1 MELMKEN
8 FLSAIN
14 EKPLDPSSNQLSSE
28 KYNEI
33 VSRLMDIEKITKK
46 TAADYRMLKSF
57 KLVWL
62 NFDGKR
68 TPMLYKCETNLR
80 FVSTHEIFDIIH
92 SIHLESG
99 HASRDIMHKK
109 AKCQY
114 ANITKEH
121 INIYRSLCESCQLKK
136 NKVQKSLVVRP
147 ILSKSWNSRCQV
159 DLIDMQSQSDGE
171 YRFILN
177 YQDHLTKYVIL
188 RPLKTKTADEVSSH
202 LVDIF
207 CMRGAPT
214 VLQSD
219 NGREFSNKVV
229 KAVLKEWPECRL
241 VHGKPRHSQSQGSV
255 ERANRDVENIL
266 TCWLRD
272 NEASNWSKGLRFV
285 QWKNNNR
292 FHEGIGRSP
301 HEAEFEAKGRLGL
314 NDLNLPKAI
323 TETLET
329 EEQLEKLSIE
339 EKLEVEIEDCE
350 QASSIYSNELEI
362 VDLRVN
368 DIDDQRSE
376 AQINQER
383 QAHKMTER
391 SASSLTEAAV
401 GTTVMVPVPEV
412 DRSKADFP
420 NVKAVVVEK
429 KDNGLY
435 LLGTSGGLLKQQ
447 YARSEFMPCMNDFI
461 TLNEVPM
468 GNEVSLREMARSQ
481 SMGHGQGFFKCN
493 CKHTCLSPRC
503 GCKRNGVKCNSKC
516 HNSSPCDNKF
526 D

>member
-1 MELMKEN
+1 MKSGKDKRGPIKCFYIPEAVSFIVFLTLRTQVDCFVILCDNMELMKEN
-8 FLSAIN
+8 VLSAIN

-80 FVSTHEIFDIIH
+80 FVSTHEMFDIIH

-147 ILSKSWNSRCQV
+147 ILSKAWNSRYQV

-188 RPLKTKTADEVSSH
+188 RPLKTKTADEVASH
-202 LVDIF
+202 VVDIF
-207 CMRGAPT
+207 CMRAPT

-229 KAVLKEWPECRL
+229 KAVL
-241 VHGKPRHSQSQGSV
+241 
-255 ERANRDVENIL
+255 
-266 TCWLRD
+266 
-272 NEASNWSKGLRFV
+272 
-285 QWKNNNR
+285 
-292 FHEGIGRSP
+292 
-301 HEAEFEAKGRLGL
+301 
-314 NDLNLPKAI
+314 
-323 TETLET
+323 
-329 EEQLEKLSIE
+329 
-339 EKLEVEIEDCE
+339 
-350 QASSIYSNELEI
+350 
-362 VDLRVN
+362 
-368 DIDDQRSE
+368 
-376 AQINQER
+376 
-383 QAHKMTER
+383 
-391 SASSLTEAAV
+391 
-401 GTTVMVPVPEV
+401 
-412 DRSKADFP
+412 
-420 NVKAVVVEK
+420 
-429 KDNGLY
+429 
-435 LLGTSGGLLKQQ
+435 
-447 YARSEFMPCMNDFI
+447 
-461 TLNEVPM
+461 
-468 GNEVSLREMARSQ
+468 
-481 SMGHGQGFFKCN
+481 
-493 CKHTCLSPRC
+493 
-503 GCKRNGVKCNSKC
+503 
-516 HNSSPCDNKF
+516 
-526 D
+526 